1 VCGLSYSK
9 DRFPFLD
16 CLFFA
21 QSTFKSTKVNTGNV
35 LTLEAAMYHKISGSE
50 YRRIFVVGDI
60 HGCYKKLMSTLDSVQ
75 FERDVDLLVSVGDLA
90 DRGPQNIECYE
101 LLNADWFRAVRG
113 NHEQMAIDVLAGGAI
128 DTWLANGGRWFFLL
142 DNTKRLLVEPLI
154 KRAERLPLVIE
165 ITTEQGKYIIAHA
178 DYPSDEYQ
186 YDKPISEQMAL
197 WNRKRLNAAMKGE
210 SEVILGADK
219 FIFGHTPLVKPLLF
233 KNQLYI
239 DTGAVFG
246 NKLTIIQIQ

>member
-1 VCGLSYSK
+1 
-9 DRFPFLD
+9 
-16 CLFFA
+16 
-21 QSTFKSTKVNTGNV
+21 
-35 LTLEAAMYHKISGSE
+35 MYHKISGSE

-154 KRAERLPLVIE
+154 KRAERLLKWTP
-165 ITTEQGKYIIAHA
+165 
-178 DYPSDEYQ
+178 
-186 YDKPISEQMAL
+186 
-197 WNRKRLNAAMKGE
+197 E
-210 SEVILGADK
+210 SRQR
-219 FIFGHTPLVKPLLF
+219 F
-233 KNQLYI
+233 KL
-239 DTGAVFG
+239 
-246 NKLTIIQIQ
+246 